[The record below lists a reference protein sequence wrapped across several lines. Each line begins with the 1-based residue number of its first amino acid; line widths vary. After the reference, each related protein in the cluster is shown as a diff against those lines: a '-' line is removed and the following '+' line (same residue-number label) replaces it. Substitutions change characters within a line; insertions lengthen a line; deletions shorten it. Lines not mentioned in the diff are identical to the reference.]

1 MPDRKKRDDE
11 ANAPGTSAAPMRD
24 DTNMSSHDADETAA
38 GDTVAEDVGGRDT
51 ADSGFLHAPLA
62 GAGQVGTG
70 SGSYAVIGGA
80 NVGGGAGFY
89 PADMEPDVDPNVNPN
104 TVADDVKP
112 ELRGMSAGPDQD
124 LYDPNDRDVLER
136 AE

>member
-1 MPDRKKRDDE
+1 
-11 ANAPGTSAAPMRD
+11 MRD
-24 DTNMSSHDADETAA
+24 DTTMSTHEPDEMAA
-38 GDTVAEDVGGRDT
+38 ADTVAEDVGGRDT
-51 ADSGFLHAPLA
+51 AGSGFLHAPLS

-70 SGSYAVIGGA
+70 SGSYAVIGGGI
-80 NVGGGAGFY
+80 GGGSGLY
-89 PADMEPDVDPNVNPN
+89 PADINPDVDPNVNPD

-112 ELRGMSAGPDQD
+112 ELRGLKAGPDQD